1 MLLRLSSPSSA
12 EQSAPCG
19 RLPLTDVKKEE
30 EDEEEEDEDE
40 KEEAEEEAEEKKKK
54 QKTKKKKKKE
64 KKKKKRHKY
73 DCKQYQSRL
82 ANLLTAVR
90 MAANLAVVLV
100 NGDVTTTVPAI

>member
-1 MLLRLSSPSSA
+1 MGTR
-12 EQSAPCG
+12 QDK
-19 RLPLTDVKKEE
+19 RTNKKQ
-30 EDEEEEDEDE
+30 
-40 KEEAEEEAEEKKKK
+40 KKKQKKKK